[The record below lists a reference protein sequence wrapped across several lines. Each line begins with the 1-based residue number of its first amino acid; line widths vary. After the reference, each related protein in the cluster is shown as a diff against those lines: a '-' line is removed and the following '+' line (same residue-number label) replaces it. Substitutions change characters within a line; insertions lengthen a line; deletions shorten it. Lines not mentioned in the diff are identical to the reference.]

1 MTASVPGMER
11 ALQRID
17 TARREVDARK
27 ADLDA
32 AYAAYYEAVAAA
44 ARDHG
49 YAAVARELNVSR
61 QYVHELAAKADTG
74 Q

>member
-1 MTASVPGMER
+1 MER

-17 TARREVDARK
+17 KARREVEDRK

-32 AYAAYYEAVAAA
+32 AHAAYYRAVADA

-49 YAAVARELNVSR
+49 YAAVARELDVSR
-61 QYVHELAAKADTG
+61 QYVHELAAKADAG
-74 Q
+74 ER

>member
-1 MTASVPGMER
+1 MEK

-17 TARREVDARK
+17 KARREVEDRK

-44 ARDHG
+44 AQDHG
-49 YAAVARELNVSR
+49 YAAVARELKVSR
-61 QYVHELAAKADTG
+61 QYVHELAAKAGTG
-74 Q
+74 QR